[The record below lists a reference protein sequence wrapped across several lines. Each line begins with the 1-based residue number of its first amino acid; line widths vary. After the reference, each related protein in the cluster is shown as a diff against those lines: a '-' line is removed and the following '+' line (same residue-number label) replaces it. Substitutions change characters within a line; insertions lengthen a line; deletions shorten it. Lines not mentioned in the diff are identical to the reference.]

1 MIEELF
7 HDQKLNLIQDRLQKA
22 KFLLLELTGQAEFH
36 KLQIDLQQSEL
47 GKLEAAITVAA
58 ADINVIHAEL
68 RLIRA
73 EGEAREVI
81 DRVQNM

>member
-7 HDQKLNLIQDRLQKA
+7 HDQKLNLIEDRLNKA
-22 KFLLLELTGQAEFH
+22 KFLLLELNGQAEFH
-36 KLQIDLQQSEL
+36 KLQIDVQQSEL

-68 RLIRA
+68 KLIRA
-73 EGEAREVI
+73 QSEAREVI
-81 DRVQNM
+81 AQVQNM